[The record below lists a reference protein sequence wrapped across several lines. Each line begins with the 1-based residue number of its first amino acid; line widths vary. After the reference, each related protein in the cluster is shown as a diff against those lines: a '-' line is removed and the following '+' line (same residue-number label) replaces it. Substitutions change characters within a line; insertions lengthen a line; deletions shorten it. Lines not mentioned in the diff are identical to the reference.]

1 MPAFEWVHVLL
12 DHQKVTIRLLPADLQ
27 QCQLSRW
34 LKAGLKI
41 RPETDE
47 IYKPVSRR
55 VRVPAASSG
64 VFLSDS
70 LRERLTTL
78 AAG

>member
-1 MPAFEWVHVLL
+1 M
-12 DHQKVTIRLLPADLQ
+12 Q